1 MDDAADAGQ
10 VVERS
15 CHGISGFTLS
25 QWPSEAKFVTIR
37 VGQVE
42 EPLAPFAIAR
52 CCVWT
57 IPGRDHARMERVN
70 VGMVEDNT
78 SPPRPIPLGR
88 LGDEI
93 EIVDS
98 SPKARKPCIVTT
110 MNDHKSHHALE
121 ADGARHVVGGQR
133 DGTDALDHRGNAP
146 SKVRSRWHIP
156 DTRQSSCVGAV
167 LRPRL
172 RTCRAHGLRSKN
184 RQQSVPRPTISQPW
198 RQSTRVDDADR
209 RPCCV
214 GA

>member
-10 VVERS
+10 VIERS

-42 EPLAPFAIAR
+42 EPLAPFGIAW

-57 IPGRDHARMERVN
+57 VAGRNHARMEGVN

-93 EIVDS
+93 EIVGS
-98 SPKARKPCIVTT
+98 SPKARKRCIVTT
-110 MNDHKSHHALE
+110 MNDLKSQHAIE

-133 DGTDALDHRGNAP
+133 DGTDVSIIAGVFH
-146 SKVRSRWHIP
+146 
-156 DTRQSSCVGAV
+156 
-167 LRPRL
+167 
-172 RTCRAHGLRSKN
+172 
-184 RQQSVPRPTISQPW
+184 
-198 RQSTRVDDADR
+198 
-209 RPCCV
+209 
-214 GA
+214 